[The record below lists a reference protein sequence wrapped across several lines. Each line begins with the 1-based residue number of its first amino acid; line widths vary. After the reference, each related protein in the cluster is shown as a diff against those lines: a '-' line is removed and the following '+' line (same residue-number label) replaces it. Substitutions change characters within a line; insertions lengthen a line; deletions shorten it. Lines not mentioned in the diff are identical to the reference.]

1 MSCFICQAFSEN
13 SPSNPQLAQE
23 CPATPLSSLRSLHHL
38 PIPPLALL
46 FFLVSLH
53 FSSSSSLP
61 EPFFFISSLHRG
73 PLYLSVCSSFQG
85 MAVGKGASVGRGV
98 GRCQSSQ
105 TARCKH
111 KELLWRWDHIWL
123 NWICSLCLH
132 RLLFYYFSLCPYLLF
147 FSVLL
152 FFHAQHSPVNLI
164 FPPQSFKL
172 SGVYLSQ

>member
-1 MSCFICQAFSEN
+1 MSCD
-13 SPSNPQLAQE
+13 SPLKSPLTSSPPYP
-23 CPATPLSSLRSLHHL
+23 PACSLIFPRLPPFLLLLLSPR
-38 PIPPLALL
+38 A
-46 FFLVSLH
+46 
-53 FSSSSSLP
+53 
-61 EPFFFISSLHRG
+61 FFFISSLHRG

-147 FSVLL
+147 FLVLL

-172 SGVYLSQ
+172 SGVYLSE